1 MKKKNLFALAIVIA
15 ITIGSFGILSAAEPN
30 IVPND
35 PLVTSFMQSDV
46 WWALKSQRDMAI
58 DERISNVMNLG
69 SHNSFNAS
77 AEGFKRELSYV
88 GGDRIAVQPNQ
99 LFTIKDQLRMGA

>member
-1 MKKKNLFALAIVIA
+1 MQKKCLVAIAIVIT

-69 SHNSFNAS
+69 THNSFNQ
-77 AEGFKRELSYV
+77 FLQRF
-88 GGDRIAVQPNQ
+88 R
-99 LFTIKDQLRMGA
+99 